1 MAHPTHDQAKLHE
14 YRAKAAE
21 LHDLSKGV
29 EERMGKAAESGVIE
43 AAREALGE
51 LTLRTKEFEDF
62 RKSMTPVEI
71 FLAKYNVEVIN
82 DHTVSFVVPRGV
94 APIEI
99 LREAQGLV
107 VDRDLICS
115 NQLATWAK
123 APKFTTE
130 VTNSER
136 ICIDGHVPN
145 SIKKDRTAQEALVG
159 KENLPSLEHLA
170 VAFAVNW
177 IATREPLFGW
187 YDKSSSWSYVVRA
200 AGGALFFYSDGLCVR
215 GISGGGS
222 YACVAVSSRAPGIK
236 KTR

>member
-1 MAHPTHDQAKLHE
+1 M
-14 YRAKAAE
+14 
-21 LHDLSKGV
+21 
-29 EERMGKAAESGVIE
+29 
-43 AAREALGE
+43 
-51 LTLRTKEFEDF
+51 
-62 RKSMTPVEI
+62 
-71 FLAKYNVEVIN
+71 
-82 DHTVSFVVPRGV
+82 SFVAPRGG

-99 LREAQGLV
+99 LREAHGLV
-107 VDRDLICS
+107 ADRDLILP
-115 NQLATWAK
+115 NQLTEWAK
-123 APKFTTE
+123 DGKFTTE
-130 VTNSER
+130 ATRSER
-136 ICIDGHVPN
+136 ILIDGNVPN
-145 SIKKDRTAQEALVG
+145 STNKTRAQQEAMVG

-177 IATREPLFGW
+177 IATGEPVFGW